1 MNRWAVRIIGIVMLL
16 VLFVVMF
23 QMLNTLRRLAESQ
36 EQTAPAR

>member
-23 QMLNTLRRLAESQ
+23 QMLNTLRRMVESQ
-36 EQTAPAR
+36 VRTAPAR